1 MLSGAADVGA
11 EGIAALGVAGAA
23 GVGVEGVGAVGT
35 VGAAGVDVEGIGAV
49 GTVGAVGVGVE
60 GMGAGFINSS
70 MRTMRCMRFTP
81 LIADMAA
88 DHPPRRSCGAKKC
101 ALELNQI
108 KYVPIEVHLWQKKC
122 VHAWP
127 ARCCRSRARWIKKIP
142 LVIERQPNSFMF

>member
-1 MLSGAADVGA
+1 MVPLALLVLRGSVSRALVLSGAADVGA
-11 EGIAALGVAGAA
+11 EGIAAIGVAGAA

-70 MRTMRCMRFTP
+70 TRTMRSMRFTP

-101 ALELNQI
+101 ALEL
-108 KYVPIEVHLWQKKC
+108 K
-122 VHAWP
+122 
-127 ARCCRSRARWIKKIP
+127 
-142 LVIERQPNSFMF
+142 